1 MEEVELWLE
10 EGSLLTLVCVPV
22 LWLEEDELLELEL
35 WLLEALLSEEP
46 VLEEEAGSELE
57 ESLSDEMGVV
67 VGSGM
72 STDEELLPLEQDAKS
87 VGTSAR
93 IKALVKTFFMASS

>member
-1 MEEVELWLE
+1 
-10 EGSLLTLVCVPV
+10 
-22 LWLEEDELLELEL
+22 
-35 WLLEALLSEEP
+35 
-46 VLEEEAGSELE
+46 
-57 ESLSDEMGVV
+57 MGVV

-93 IKALVKTFFMASS
+93 IKTFVKTFFMASS